1 MGPKATSGIRE
12 VRRMTIEIGTAGAGQ
27 RGQCPSRPDHM
38 RRTAATAVRLPV
50 RGVKAI
56 LTRAGVDHSELEIYQ
71 GTSVV
76 IKGPREARRQASHVL
91 YERGLSNA
99 PYPDLDMWSRP

>member
-1 MGPKATSGIRE
+1 VSSHQDLTVREIKA
-12 VRRMTIEIGTAGAGQ
+12 M
-27 RGQCPSRPDHM
+27 
-38 RRTAATAVRLPV
+38 
-50 RGVKAI
+50 
-56 LTRAGVDHSELEIYQ
+56 LTKSGVDQSALEIYHDPAVWTNLETGAQ

-76 IKGPREARRQASHVL
+76 ITGPREARRQASHVL